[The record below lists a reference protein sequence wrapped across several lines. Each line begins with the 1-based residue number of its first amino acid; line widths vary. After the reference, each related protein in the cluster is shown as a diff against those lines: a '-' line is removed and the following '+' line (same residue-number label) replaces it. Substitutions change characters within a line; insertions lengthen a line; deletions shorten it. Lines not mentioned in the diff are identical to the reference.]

1 MEPDAALAGLWREY
15 LRNRAEWN
23 KTEEDT
29 PEYERCHEESTAIA
43 TRISATPAQ
52 GIVGLAVK
60 IMIAANEPYEHE
72 AVADQ
77 TTLDDKALISA
88 RATISCD

>member
-1 MEPDAALAGLWREY
+1 M
-15 LRNRAEWN
+15 EWN

-88 RATISCD
+88 RDDAMRLTGIGGAS